1 MPDRNVFKQSAIAIV
16 QFYRYFVSPILPPSC
31 RFEPSCSQYMIE
43 AIERH
48 GVIKGSWLGIKRI
61 SRCHPGCE
69 GGYDPVPG
77 TTQKTEQD

>member
-1 MPDRNVFKQSAIAIV
+1 MPNHNVFKQSAIAIV

-43 AIERH
+43 AIEQH

-61 SRCHPGCE
+61 SRCHPGCQ
-69 GGYDPVPG
+69 GGYDPVPRAI
-77 TTQKTEQD
+77 QKTEQD